1 MFAYLH
7 ALQDPILEP
16 MVDATAEPEPTETAI
31 LEPMVDATAEPEPT
45 ETEESL
51 FVDNFKMFAVY
62 TYI

>member
-7 ALQDPILEP
+7 ALQDP
-16 MVDATAEPEPTETAI
+16 I